1 VGLAELREAVDDD
14 WWALVALIGA
24 CWAEYPGCV
33 MDAAG
38 ECPELLAPAS
48 HYRAAGGRLWVLPEG
63 PWLAACVGVV
73 PRDPGANFGGVHPE
87 NSSHP
92 PGGRAELVK
101 LYVARHRRGHGLGA
115 ALAALVE
122 DEARAAGATELELW
136 SDSRFDA
143 AHRLY
148 RRLGFQPTGATRDL
162 HDRSGTTEH
171 HFYKRLKTP
180 PT

>member
-1 VGLAELREAVDDD
+1 MGLEGLREAVDEDS
-14 WWALVALIGA
+14 WALVALIGA
-24 CWAEYPGCV
+24 CWAEYPGCI
-33 MDAAG
+33 MDANG

-63 PWLAACVGVV
+63 AWLAACVGLV
-73 PRDPGANFGGVHPE
+73 PGDRGARIEGRPAGGLVPGR
-87 NSSHP
+87 
-92 PGGRAELVK
+92 RAELVK
-101 LYVARHRRGHGLGA
+101 LYVARHRRGQGLGR
-115 ALAALVE
+115 ALAGMVE
-122 DEARAAGATELELW
+122 DRARSEGATDLELW

-148 RRLGFQPTGATRDL
+148 HRLGFQPTGKSRDL

-171 HFYKRLKTP
+171 HFYKRLITP